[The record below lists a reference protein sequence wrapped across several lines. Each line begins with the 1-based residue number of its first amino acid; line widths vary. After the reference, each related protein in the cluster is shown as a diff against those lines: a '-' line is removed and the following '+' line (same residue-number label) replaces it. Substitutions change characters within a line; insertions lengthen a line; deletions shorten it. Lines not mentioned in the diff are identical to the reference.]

1 MRRFWES
8 RGSARRRNYGKP
20 LTRKPATDL
29 IQDILS
35 PLPGSSMG
43 PLKWE
48 TGGTMTDHSAPGGRC
63 RRSIAA
69 GLLLVAALGLCSGQ
83 TAAAGAEAIEVQGN
97 RRIDAET
104 VRSYFHPASDG
115 RFDEAARDAALKALL
130 ATGLFNNVTIQ
141 RAGDRLVVHL
151 TEAPVLDRV
160 AFEGNKKIKDKDLE
174 AIVESKPRGTLQRA
188 VVQSDVGRI
197 MEAYR
202 HAGRDD
208 VGVVPQ
214 IIDRGSDRVDLVYVV
229 TEGAKTTV
237 RQINFEGNRAF
248 GKRQLAAVIK
258 TSATN
263 MLSFLTGGDDYDP
276 DRIAADREQLRLYY
290 RSKGYADASV
300 TSAKAEYD
308 PALHGYTLTFSI
320 DEGELYHFGD
330 VSIVGNVPGLD
341 TEKLRPLLVARSGT
355 VFNGNA
361 LDKTDEVLAIELSKL
376 GFPFAQAVPRT
387 TRDATAKRINVA
399 FTIDQG
405 PRTYVERIDIHGNTR
420 TRGYVIRREFDIAEG
435 DAYNKALI
443 DRAERRLKNLNYF
456 KTVKI
461 TRLPGSA
468 PDRVVLDVEVADQ
481 STGEFTISGGYSTTD
496 GLLAEVK
503 VGDRNFLGGG
513 QAVSASVTYG
523 QYARGIDLSAS
534 EPYFLGTRVSAGI
547 ELYGKQNIS
556 SPYQSYGSDIY
567 GATMQLGT
575 PLTEQL
581 GVQYRYSIYN
591 QNITLDP
598 ATLTAL
604 PSLPI
609 QQAALAGPQWVSS
622 IGDTVTYST
631 LDNNKSPT
639 SGFNS
644 QLKQDLAG
652 LGGDVKFMRTTED
665 LRYYQPINDDVVSLV
680 RAQGGYITGWGGQQ
694 VPLINSFFGGPTMV
708 RGFAPYGFGPR
719 DLTPGTTM
727 DNVGGTMYWASTLE
741 LQSAIPGVPQE
752 YGLRASAFVDAGSVF
767 NYGGPT
773 VFPGSAQSLQVANS
787 NTIRSSVGMGLTWAS
802 PFGALTV
809 NYAVP
814 LTKAAYD
821 VVQPLNITAGGF

>member
-1 MRRFWES
+1 M
-8 RGSARRRNYGKP
+8 
-20 LTRKPATDL
+20 
-29 IQDILS
+29 
-35 PLPGSSMG
+35 
-43 PLKWE
+43 
-48 TGGTMTDHSAPGGRC
+48 APGRRC
-63 RRSIAA
+63 ARSRAA
-69 GLLLVAALGLCSGQ
+69 GALLVAMLGLVSAPAVAVE
-83 TAAAGAEAIEVQGN
+83 AAAQARGADAQVRGAIAVQGN
-97 RRIDAET
+97 RRVDADT
-104 VRSYFHPASDG
+104 VRSYFHAAPDG
-115 RFDEAARDAALKALL
+115 RFDDAARDAALKALL
-130 ATGLFNNVTIQ
+130 ATGLFDNVTID
-141 RAGDRLVVHL
+141 RAGERLVVHL

-160 AFEGNKKIKDKDLE
+160 AFEGNKKIQDKELT
-174 AIVESKPRGTLQRA
+174 AVVESKPRGTLQRA
-188 VVQSDVGRI
+188 VVQADVGRI

-214 IIDRGSDRVDLVYVV
+214 IISRGNDRVDLVYVV
-229 TEGAKTTV
+229 TEGGKTTV
-237 RQINFEGNRAF
+237 RQINFVGNRVF

-263 MLSFLTGGDDYDP
+263 VLSFLIGGDVYDP
-276 DRIAADREQLRLYY
+276 DRVAQDREQLRLYY

-308 PALHGYTLTFSI
+308 PEIHGFTLTFSI
-320 DEGELYHFGD
+320 DEGPLYHFGD
-330 VSIVGNVPGLD
+330 TNIVCNVPGLD
-341 TEKLRPLLVARSGT
+341 PEKLRRLLVARPGA
-355 VFNGNA
+355 VFDGNA
-361 LDKTDEVLAIELSKL
+361 LDKTTEVLAIELAKL
-376 GFPFAQAVPRT
+376 GYPFAQALPRI
-387 TRDATAKRINVA
+387 TRDAAAQRIDVA

-405 PRTYVERIDIHGNTR
+405 PRTYVERIEIHGNTR

-435 DAYNKALI
+435 DAYNKMLI

-461 TRLPGSA
+461 TTQPGSVA
-468 PDRVVLDVEVADQ
+468 DRVVLDVEVAEQ
-481 STGEFTISGGYSTTD
+481 STGDFTISGGYSTTD

-503 VGDRNFLGGG
+503 VGDRNFLGTGK
-513 QAVSASVTYG
+513 AVSASATYG

-547 ELYGKQNIS
+547 ELYGRQNDA
-556 SPYQSYGSDIY
+556 SPYQSYGSDVY
-567 GATMQLGT
+567 GATMQFGT
-575 PLTEQL
+575 PLTEQI
-581 GVQYRYSIYN
+581 GVQYRYSLYN
-591 QNITLDP
+591 QSVTLNP
-598 ATLTAL
+598 ASLATA

-622 IGDTVTYST
+622 IGDTVTYNT

-639 SGFNS
+639 DGIKS
-644 QLKQDLAG
+644 QLTQDLAG
-652 LGGDVKFMRTTED
+652 LGGDVNFLRTTED
-665 LRYYQPINDDVVSLV
+665 LRYYHAINDDVVSLV

-708 RGFAPYGFGPR
+708 RGFAPNGFGPR

-752 YGLRASAFVDAGSVF
+752 YGLKATAFVDAGSVF

-773 VFPGSAQSLQVANS
+773 TFPGSAQSLQIANS
-787 NTIRSSVGMGLTWAS
+787 NIVRSSVGVGLVWDS
-802 PFGALTV
+802 PFGALGV

-821 VVQPLNITAGGF
+821 VVQPLNFSAGGF